1 MTTVDQL
8 DPTPLHEQLAA
19 IIRGQI
25 RSGELEPRKKLPS
38 LTQLS
43 SRHEISGVMV
53 RRALKLLNEEGWVV
67 TVPARG
73 SFVAPREQW
82 PAQPD

>member
-8 DPTPLHEQLAA
+8 DPTPLHQQLAA

-25 RSGELEPRKKLPS
+25 QSGELEPRAKLPS

-43 SRHEISGVMV
+43 TRHEISVGVV
-53 RRALKLLNEEGWVV
+53 RRALETLSEEGYVV
-67 TVPARG
+67 TVAARG
-73 SFVAPREQW
+73 SFVAPQEQW